1 MKKAQNKNLHEVI
14 YKFNLVKCIYSISQ
28 MTEWINKHEKDKINL
43 NLKKRKK
50 KRTTPVY
57 ILPAYMC
64 KTTA

>member
-1 MKKAQNKNLHEVI
+1 
-14 YKFNLVKCIYSISQ
+14 